1 MIETIQIN
9 GQSYNVDEEV
19 TNRTTFKIRYKPE
32 PGKVLNA
39 SYRNVKNPNN
49 TTRATVIILA

>member
-49 TTRATVIILA
+49 TSNII